1 MRIFIV
7 LLLIFSF
14 TPTVYAN
21 DEVCSKID
29 VYNGPRLESKL
40 ITQFEA
46 CASTASGSAFQ
57 ITQELREA
65 AFSDGA
71 NYCGGINA
79 VRHGKEWDNQPYAAY
94 INTGTSSGYWQA
106 TGGIVQCEERFL
118 DDPSLKHGALDGGA
132 EEFMYT
138 CRFKV
143 MSDGVTGEAIDK
155 KCTELSKQTACKNN
169 IKAVLCQKKMAD
181 AKQELAGAAN
191 KNRGGGI
198 ADADKPRETETET
211 DPDLEADPEN
221 VTRPPA
227 DEQVAQ
233 AEADYKMYESQVNE
247 CKKARDK
254 AEHCCGSSAMGC
266 MMGFKE
272 SDDMGAVTSV
282 GAMLIQQVIATRQIS
297 QGVQGNC
304 NSQEGLANFSAGVNG
319 AMAMSCHGKRTTCDS
334 TCEPLRESIKAKKLA
349 TCTPG
354 RKACEGLYDRLISDT
369 QRHINKCDGL
379 IAQEVAMGTQ
389 AVATVAS
396 GQMARLCQDVV
407 AASPPPVAPGIPGND
422 LCTDPTD
429 LSNPYCRQQFCSQPG
444 SINLPECQGQ
454 QANTNNKVGG
464 GGGPTSFGSASFGT
478 RGGNADL
485 GGADDGLGTQQPGTG
500 NHEIGS
506 RSAVTA
512 QAGGSGGVPGGGAT
526 GGGGAGYGGGGARQK
541 GLKTDILGGV
551 GGGSGYSVSRMG
563 VRGGGGYS
571 NPVGRGNGRKKN
583 KPFDLKKYLPKKDA
597 KRKLAGLSGKR
608 STLSSQ
614 LAGKHENIWSRVSN
628 KYKEM
633 CILNR
638 LYCPRKGRR

>member
-1 MRIFIV
+1 MRFVTTLFIILIGKSVFAVNVYFPHYDSCKKEVGNNAKTGLQRESCNNLVNEVNVAMSALTVEQQEKV
-7 LLLIFSF
+7 LMNNQKRDAYDQDASF
-14 TPTVYAN
+14 LNLA
-21 DEVCSKID
+21 DEIRKFYQNPVAYMGTGSNGSLAGGTD
-29 VYNGPRLESKL
+29 VRGH
-40 ITQFEA
+40 
-46 CASTASGSAFQ
+46 
-57 ITQELREA
+57 
-65 AFSDGA
+65 SD
-71 NYCGGINA
+71 N
-79 VRHGKEWDNQPYAAY
+79 
-94 INTGTSSGYWQA
+94 SLM
-106 TGGIVQCEERFL
+106 IVQGCL
-118 DDPSLKHGALDGGA
+118 DDPKVHENVSDPQSYCDDIAVKCKSGKLDQNVCNS
-132 EEFMYT
+132 Y
-138 CRFKV
+138 
-143 MSDGVTGEAIDK
+143 
-155 KCTELSKQTACKNN
+155 
-169 IKAVLCQKKMAD
+169 
-181 AKQELAGAAN
+181 AGATPSDSN
-191 KNRGGGI
+191 PENNGRI

-211 DPDLEADPEN
+211 DPSDPDLEADSEN
-221 VTRPPA
+221 STRPPA

-304 NSQEGLANFSAGVNG
+304 SSQEGLANFSAGVNG

-354 RKACEGLYDRLISDT
+354 RKTCEGLYDRLISET
-369 QRHINKCDGL
+369 QKHINKCDSL

-407 AASPPPVAPGIPGND
+407 AASPPPVAPGVPGND